1 MKRILAVLTA
11 VSISLLVLNIPAY
24 AITEK
29 EFLTS
34 CTWVLEQYFD
44 GEITNEQYNEQIN
57 ALQNEYYGGLQS
69 DNIFDKI
76 GDVFYRGSDELKQGI
91 LGTAGFLP
99 NKWNEYIRNKE
110 PGYMKGDIDMQGYGA
125 IMIENWYSRG
135 EHIRKYIHFMAY
147 GVHKGKFV
155 DFYGNSSNPV
165 KRYCVFT
172 NVGSDNTYLTAY
184 GGMSLSDSSGTVI
197 YEYIF
202 IGDWR
207 TESGEPYTGTQ
218 QVNYDEPPA
227 YDEVP
232 ENVLQ
237 AFLNDLLAELERLI
251 PDLSNLEG
259 ILQAIYNQ
267 TIGISGQMVTKDDLN
282 SAILQLMGQN
292 CQEEILN
299 ALLEIRDNMGKETEP
314 EDDETIDLLT
324 EIRDLLNENEES
336 GSSDLITEIRDILLE
351 YDTSLMSDTN
361 EILNSI
367 LEKLEEPEDDGNYME
382 IYALFTEM
390 RNLLQEISDK
400 ELETVVDTKET
411 DLSEIV
417 VLLTDIKNALEN
429 SGGVSSGSGEED
441 EEDDKKEIAGTLY
454 NVIPLESGFWGKLFN
469 GENLKVEYQ
478 GKKYHLENDGT
489 LLYDGKYY
497 NVDLNYTTT
506 IDWESDDEEFND
518 RLDEIMKGL
527 GDIEYIDSDGGILEW
542 IGDIFVQD
550 RFVDLGTGSPINLN
564 IDVGNLKLSKPLKK
578 IANAIVDLIVLLN
591 GSMQY
596 NLLTAAI
603 SSYQIMIFNDSLVPE
618 DIKIRIPE
626 FIPDDKGNY
635 PVFQSQEEYVLIS
648 ADIIEENQEQLTVIR
663 TFTGIVITFMWMLRY
678 RKQVVNMIT

>member
-1 MKRILAVLTA
+1 
-11 VSISLLVLNIPAY
+11 
-24 AITEK
+24 
-29 EFLTS
+29 
-34 CTWVLEQYFD
+34 
-44 GEITNEQYNEQIN
+44 
-57 ALQNEYYGGLQS
+57 
-69 DNIFDKI
+69 
-76 GDVFYRGSDELKQGI
+76 
-91 LGTAGFLP
+91 
-99 NKWNEYIRNKE
+99 
-110 PGYMKGDIDMQGYGA
+110 
-125 IMIENWYSRG
+125 
-135 EHIRKYIHFMAY
+135 
-147 GVHKGKFV
+147 
-155 DFYGNSSNPV
+155 
-165 KRYCVFT
+165 
-172 NVGSDNTYLTAY
+172 
-184 GGMSLSDSSGTVI
+184 
-197 YEYIF
+197 
-202 IGDWR
+202 
-207 TESGEPYTGTQ
+207 
-218 QVNYDEPPA
+218 
-227 YDEVP
+227 
-232 ENVLQ
+232 
-237 AFLNDLLAELERLI
+237 
-251 PDLSNLEG
+251 
-259 ILQAIYNQ
+259 
-267 TIGISGQMVTKDDLN
+267 MVTKDDLN

-678 RKQVVNMIT
+678 RKSGNSPFEK